1 VVVAVVAQVVAV
13 AVVAQVVA
21 VAAQVVVAGEL
32 YFFFGDLLPLEIDL
46 FPHYQSYDRI
56 LE

>member
-1 VVVAVVAQVVAV
+1 VVVAVVTAQGTVVE
-13 AVVAQVVA
+13 
-21 VAAQVVVAGEL
+21 EL

-46 FPHYQSYDRI
+46 FPDYQSYDRI